1 MISVSGKIWTELE
14 VNKNLVDKFKQDY
27 GFDDVLSKLIISRN
41 YDSSEIYGINNTQKL
56 TNIFKDDKDFQKASL
71 ILINSINKNE
81 NICVLGDYDVDG
93 TCATSLLIRYFNH
106 INQKHFFYIPDRVE
120 DGYGA
125 SKKLFQKLIIKKPKL
140 IIMVDCG
147 STSNE
152 AINYLNY
159 NNIKSIIIDHHEINK
174 PYPKSNVI
182 INPKKELIKKEHS
195 LLCATALTYFFIE
208 IMVKKTKSNFEL
220 SNFLIY
226 VLLATVCDVMPLRKI
241 NKIIALTTLNKFN
254 IRKNIALNHILKKY
268 DLKKKL
274 TIDDLGFLI
283 GPIINSGGRLN
294 KSNYGVE
301 LLSTNDLDIIKDRTE
316 KLIHLNNK
324 RKIIEQNILDKI
336 DFKKIKDENKDV
348 IIYCRNDLNEGLIG
362 IIASRLKDYFN
373 KPSIVITKS
382 NKKYKGSARSTSS
395 YNIGYLIK
403 SLIDNNIIDSGGGHN
418 MAAGFTIKKD
428 NIKLLDNFIQ
438 KDFIKKISNK
448 KNLNKYDLEISSSA
462 IKNRFINNI
471 NKLGPFGNF
480 NFLPIFLI
488 RNLKVIKF
496 NVIKNKHISVIM
508 KPDIGASIK
517 AICFN
522 CLNTKIGYYLSS
534 YKKKIN
540 IIAQIHENIW
550 NNKKTIQLNIK
561 DLILELNKS

>member
-1 MISVSGKIWTELE
+1 MISVSDKIWTEQK
-14 VNKNLVDKFKQDY
+14 VNKNLIEKFKQDY
-27 GFDDVLSKLIISRN
+27 GLSDILSKLIISRN
-41 YDSSEIYGINNTQKL
+41 YDPLEIFGINNNQKL
-56 TNIFKDDKDFQKASL
+56 INIFKDDNDFNKASL
-71 ILINSINKNE
+71 ILLNAINNNE
-81 NICVLGDYDVDG
+81 NICILGDYDVDG
-93 TCATSLLIRYFNH
+93 ACSTSLLVRYLNY
-106 INQKHFFYIPDRVE
+106 INQKHFFYIPDRTK

-125 SKKLFQKLIIKKPKL
+125 SKKLFQKLILKKPKL

-147 STSNE
+147 STSND
-152 AINYLNY
+152 AIEYLNK

-174 PYPKSNVI
+174 PYPKSNAI
-182 INPKKELIKKEHS
+182 INPKKETIKKENS

-208 IMVKKTKSNFEL
+208 IIIKKTKSNFKI

-226 VLLATVCDVMPLRKI
+226 VLLATICDVMPLRKI
-241 NKIIALTTLNKFN
+241 NKIIAHYTIDNFKIQNNL
-254 IRKNIALNHILKKY
+254 ALNHIFEQFN
-268 DLKKKL
+268 LKKKL

-301 LLSTNDLDIIKDRTE
+301 LLSTDNLEIIKDRSS
-316 KLIHLNNK
+316 KLIALNNK
-324 RKIIEQNILDKI
+324 RKILEQSILDEI
-336 DFKKIKDENKDV
+336 DFKKIKKENKNV
-348 IIYCRNDLNEGLIG
+348 IIYYKDNLNEGLIG

-382 NKKYKGSARSTSS
+382 NNKFKASARSTTI
-395 YNIGYLIK
+395 YNIGNLIK
-403 SLIDNNIIDSGGGHN
+403 LLIDNKIIDNGGGHN
-418 MAAGFTIKKD
+418 MAAGFTMKKN

-438 KDFIKKISNK
+438 KDFQKKISYKSNS
-448 KNLNKYDLEISSSA
+448 NKYDLEISLSA
-462 IKNRFINNI
+462 IKSKFVQDI

-488 RNLKVIKF
+488 KNLKVIKL
-496 NVIKNKHISVIM
+496 NVIKDKHISAIL
-508 KPDIGASIK
+508 KPDTGASIR

-522 CLNTKIGYYLSS
+522 CLNSKLGHYLLN

-561 DLILELNKS
+561 DLIL

>member
-1 MISVSGKIWTELE
+1 MISVSGKIWTEQK
-14 VNKNLVDKFKQDY
+14 VNKNLIEKFKQDY
-27 GFDDVLSKLIISRN
+27 GLGDILSKLIISRN
-41 YDSSEIYGINNTQKL
+41 YDTSEIFGINNNQKL
-56 TNIFKDDKDFQKASL
+56 INIFKDDNDFNKASL
-71 ILINSINKNE
+71 ILINAINNNE
-81 NICVLGDYDVDG
+81 NICILGDYDVDG
-93 TCATSLLIRYFNH
+93 ACSTSLLVRYLNY
-106 INQKHFFYIPDRVE
+106 INQKHFFYIPDRTK

-125 SKKLFQKLIIKKPKL
+125 SKKLFQKLILKKPKL

-147 STSNE
+147 STSND
-152 AINYLNY
+152 AIEYLNK

-174 PYPKSNVI
+174 PYPKSNAI
-182 INPKKELIKKEHS
+182 INPKKETIKKENS

-208 IMVKKTKSNFEL
+208 IIIKKTKSNFKI

-226 VLLATVCDVMPLRKI
+226 VLLATICDVMPLRKI
-241 NKIIALTTLNKFN
+241 NKIIAHNTIDNFKIQNNL
-254 IRKNIALNHILKKY
+254 ALNHIFEQFN
-268 DLKKKL
+268 LKKKL
-274 TIDDLGFLI
+274 TTDDLGFLI

-301 LLSTNDLDIIKDRTE
+301 LLSTDNLEIIKDRSS
-316 KLIHLNNK
+316 KLIALNNK
-324 RKIIEQNILDKI
+324 RKIIEQSILDEI
-336 DFKKIKDENKDV
+336 DFEKIKKENKNVV
-348 IIYCRNDLNEGLIG
+348 IYYKDNLNEGLIG

-382 NKKYKGSARSTSS
+382 NNKFKASARSTTI
-395 YNIGYLIK
+395 YNIGNLIK
-403 SLIDNNIIDSGGGHN
+403 LLIDNKIIDNGGGHN
-418 MAAGFTIKKD
+418 MAAGFTMKKN

-448 KNLNKYDLEISSSA
+448 SNSNKYDLEISLSA
-462 IKNRFINNI
+462 IKSKFVQDI
-471 NKLGPFGNF
+471 NKLQPFGNF

-488 RNLKVIKF
+488 KNLRVVKL
-496 NVIKNKHISVIM
+496 NVIKDKHISAIL
-508 KPDIGASIK
+508 KPDTGATIR

-522 CLNTKIGYYLSS
+522 CLNTKLGHYLLN

-561 DLILELNKS
+561 DLIL